1 MTRTEWL
8 AANLNGPSIE
18 TLKGRREPV
27 PLYRQRFTG
36 SAADAGDHEAII
48 LDSIT
53 RHAERDGVALVGS
66 AILMDSTSTFS
77 AYFITTSRRDIASD
91 DEAIARFA
99 TIAAQYGEKTV
110 MLKVIEFHR
119 EPFGLDWRVSPPR
132 PYSRQPR
139 SLDHLCSLVERDLID
154 ALTKHVAIR
163 SAVV

>member
-1 MTRTEWL
+1 MASETDHVTRTEWL

-18 TLKGRREPV
+18 TLRGRREPV

-77 AYFITTSRRDIASD
+77 AYFITTSRRVTYSCDTALRSGG
-91 DEAIARFA
+91 A
-99 TIAAQYGEKTV
+99 TAGSSSV
-110 MLKVIEFHR
+110 
-119 EPFGLDWRVSPPR
+119 PFGTYSGSSPP
-132 PYSRQPR
+132 
-139 SLDHLCSLVERDLID
+139 
-154 ALTKHVAIR
+154 
-163 SAVV
+163 